1 MRRARPS
8 GARTA
13 HAAAADDVG
22 PAVSRRRAAV
32 DLGAVVAAMAAG
44 GAVDAQ
50 AAAVLDAAESL
61 LRSVGLRA
69 WAVEDVATAAGVAR
83 STVYRLFGGRDELVH
98 AVLAR
103 ELRSV
108 LDVVAAAV
116 DGEAGLE
123 DKAVAAIAVCL
134 RSLDGSVV
142 DALLRLDPATFL
154 PYLTT
159 GAGPLVALA
168 REAIASIV
176 ETDTGR
182 RPPAAMAEVCAR
194 MGLSYVL
201 TRETVLPVHDPAALR
216 REVRRAIGP
225 LVAGLHA

>member
-1 MRRARPS
+1 L
-8 GARTA
+8 GL
-13 HAAAADDVG
+13 AAVAA
-22 PAVSRRRAAV
+22 PAVV
-32 DLGAVVAAMAAG
+32 DQHAG
-44 GAVDAQ
+44 H
-50 AAAVLDAAESL
+50 VLDAAESF
-61 LRSVGLRA
+61 LRSAGLRA
-69 WAVEDVATAAGVAR
+69 WAVEDVADRAGVAR
-83 STVYRLFGGRDELVH
+83 STIYRLFGGRGELVQ

-108 LDVVAAAV
+108 LAAVAAAV
-116 DGEAGLE
+116 EGETGLE

-168 REAIASIV
+168 REAIAAIV
-176 ETDTGR
+176 EADSGH
-182 RPPAAMAEVCAR
+182 RPPPAMAEVCAR

-201 TRETVLPVHDPAALR
+201 TRDTVLPVDDPEALR
-216 REVRRAIGP
+216 REVRLAIGP
-225 LVAGLHA
+225 LVAGLRR

>member
-1 MRRARPS
+1 
-8 GARTA
+8 
-13 HAAAADDVG
+13 
-22 PAVSRRRAAV
+22 VSRRRASV
-32 DLGAVVAAMAAG
+32 DLGAVVAALGAPAVVDEQG
-44 GAVDAQ
+44 GRI
-50 AAAVLDAAESL
+50 LDAAESL
-61 LRSVGLRA
+61 LRSAGLRA
-69 WAVEDVATAAGVAR
+69 WAVEDVAATSGVAR

-108 LDVVAAAV
+108 LDAVAAAV
-116 DGEAGLE
+116 DGGTGLE

-134 RSLDGSVV
+134 GSLEGSVV

-168 REAIASIV
+168 REAIATIV
-176 ETDTGR
+176 EADSGR

-201 TRETVLPVHDPAALR
+201 TRETVLPVGDPEALR
-216 REVRRAIGP
+216 REVRQAIGP
-225 LVAGLHA
+225 MVAALRP

>member
-1 MRRARPS
+1 M
-8 GARTA
+8 
-13 HAAAADDVG
+13 AA
-22 PAVSRRRAAV
+22 PAAV
-32 DLGAVVAAMAAG
+32 DEQVMRI
-44 GAVDAQ
+44 
-50 AAAVLDAAESL
+50 LDAAEAL
-61 LRSVGLRA
+61 LRSAGLRA
-69 WAVEDVATAAGVAR
+69 WAVDDVAVEAGVAR

-108 LDVVAAAV
+108 LAAVAAAV
-116 DGEAGLE
+116 EGESGLE

-134 RSLDGSVV
+134 GSLDGSVV

-168 REAIASIV
+168 REAIAAIV
-176 ETDTGR
+176 EADSGR

-201 TRETVLPVHDPAALR
+201 TRETVLPVDDPAALR
-216 REVRRAIGP
+216 SEIRAAIGP

>member
-1 MRRARPS
+1 M
-8 GARTA
+8 
-13 HAAAADDVG
+13 
-22 PAVSRRRAAV
+22 SRRRAAV
-32 DLGAVVAAMAAG
+32 DLGAVVAALTAPA
-44 GAVDAQ
+44 AVDEQ
-50 AAAVLDAAESL
+50 AGRILDAAESL
-61 LRSVGLRA
+61 LRSAGLRA
-69 WAVEDVATAAGVAR
+69 WAVEDVAAAAGVAR
-83 STVYRLFGGRDELVH
+83 STVYRFFGGRDELVQ

-108 LDVVAAAV
+108 LDAVAAAV
-116 DGEAGLE
+116 DTETGLE

-168 REAIASIV
+168 REAIVAIV
-176 ETDTGR
+176 EADTGR
-182 RPPAAMAEVCAR
+182 RPPPAVAEVCAR

-201 TRETVLPVHDPAALR
+201 TRDTVLPVDDPAALR
-216 REVRRAIGP
+216 REVRLAIGP
-225 LVAGLHA
+225 LLAGLRR